1 MNFNIDIIIYICSSI
16 VTIASAFGIC
26 LNWLKKY
33 TKNITKDMI
42 ESLMEKH
49 NDHVEC
55 NIKNVESQLSK
66 HVNKQQ
72 IIESHIID
80 AIRALLR
87 DRINSAYIEYRYK
100 DSIDLHSLYV
110 LEDIH
115 KAYKQFKGNSFAD
128 SQMEYIRK
136 LPTYIESENHSRED
150 KLHD

>member
-49 NDHVEC
+49 NDHVG
-55 NIKNVESQLSK
+55 SQLSK

-128 SQMEYIRK
+128 SQMKCIRK